1 MSLVSHLSSICFDLN
16 LLSVSPT
23 SASISVF
30 VAHKSLSHSCLSFP
44 SSPPLFLSIPPL
56 GSEFTFFFILQETP
70 TLSSTLPSGPGFWQQ
85 APYKADFRKDFP
97 PWFQTRAL
105 SLGPGGGRAA
115 PWLPEAPGRD
125 ELTASWLGFH
135 QLPLPELPPRWS
147 CAANPSCACC
157 PLTAKDESA
166 GFSDH
171 AEEPEVLTATPG
183 LRPGSAVLELEPRAT
198 EMNYGP

>member
-1 MSLVSHLSSICFDLN
+1 MN

-23 SASISVF
+23 SASVSLSLSLT
-30 VAHKSLSHSCLSFP
+30 KSLSHSCLSSP
-44 SSPPLFLSIPPL
+44 SSPPLFLSLPRL
-56 GSEFTFFFILQETP
+56 GSEFTFFFILRERAT
-70 TLSSTLPSGPGFWQQ
+70 SSSSLPSGPGFWQQ

-97 PWFQTRAL
+97 PWFQSRAL

-115 PWLPEAPGRD
+115 PWLPEAPGQD

-147 CAANPSCACC
+147 CAANLSCACC
-157 PLTAKDESA
+157 PLAAKGGSA
-166 GFSDH
+166 GHSDQ
-171 AEEPEVLTATPG
+171 AEEPEFLTATQG
-183 LRPGSAVLELEPRAT
+183 LRVGSVVLGLEPRVT